1 MSSQWLLGQFCLQ
14 PHMGNDTQR
23 QTMPLASYRHA
34 SLASPWFTAGA
45 VASAPAPLPR
55 LVRRGS
61 GDMGMGGLH
70 LFTATIPPAGEIPA
84 LGGLRPRTSGIG
96 REQAAQPAAYDPRAY
111 TGSQNGQSDIYT
123 SNGSFINNLGV
134 TSCIKSQSH
143 RRRNLP

>member
-34 SLASPWFTAGA
+34 ALASPWFTAGA
-45 VASAPAPLPR
+45 AASAPACLAR
-55 LVRRGS
+55 LAQRAS
-61 GDMGMGGLH
+61 GELSMGGFRL
-70 LFTATIPPAGEIPA
+70 LTVVIPPNGSLPA
-84 LGGLRPRTSGIG
+84 VAGLRLLTDGSG
-96 REQAAQPAAYDPRAY
+96 REQAVPPAAYVRAY
-111 TGSQNGQSDIYT
+111 AGSQAGQSDSYT
-123 SNGSFINNLGV
+123 SNGSIINNLGI